1 MRLMT
6 LRPICMIVGI
16 FVIFFSMPALAD
28 MRQQDAAGPDVVVT
42 LSGSILR
49 DGQFVPIEKAGQV
62 KPGELVRWD
71 IAARNSGAA
80 PAKSYAASARVPSG
94 TSFVSGS
101 ALGESAPAVSYS
113 IDGGHDFAAPPMV
126 MQRHA
131 DGTTSL
137 VVAQVSAYTNV
148 RFSWTQPINAGET
161 RSAHYDVR
169 VK

>member
-1 MRLMT
+1 MRLVT
-6 LRPICMIVGI
+6 LRPISMIVGL
-16 FVIFFSMPALAD
+16 FVIFCSVPALAD
-28 MRQQDAAGPDVVVT
+28 LSAAPPAPNVVVT
-42 LSGSILR
+42 LSGSIQR
-49 DGQFVPIEKAGQV
+49 DGQFIPIEKAGQV

-71 IAARNSGAA
+71 IEARNAGAA
-80 PAKSYAASARVPSG
+80 PAQAYAVSAHVPTG

-113 IDGGHDFAAPPMV
+113 VDGGRDFAATPMV

-131 DGTTSL
+131 DGTTSMAA
-137 VVAQVSAYTNV
+137 AQVSAYTNV
-148 RFSWTQPINAGET
+148 RFSWTAPINAGEV